1 MNKVIFYTVTGIVTL
16 GILTSCA
23 NGKNKDHVQK
33 QAKLKPLIQT
43 LLKISKQ
50 KITTRLKLAFL

>member
-1 MNKVIFYTVTGIVTL
+1 MNKVIFYTVTGIVIL
-16 GILTSCA
+16 GILTSCR
-23 NGKNKDHVQK
+23 NKDHVQK

>member
-1 MNKVIFYTVTGIVTL
+1 MRRFVIYTATGIVIL
-16 GILTSCA
+16 GILTSCR
-23 NGKNKDHVQK
+23 NKDHVQK